1 MTRINLVNPREL
13 YDQHLMAEYREI
25 FMIPA
30 ALKRSLK
37 SEKGFNPKDIPP
49 EFRLGRGH
57 VKFFYDKGKYLA
69 ERYGKLKAELKRRG
83 YKLDEKRL
91 FPKNIFVRNNLFGDW
106 SPSGK
111 DLALIR
117 KRLAQKIAQKPHWY
131 RKTGGRKKL
140 KKKI

>member
-37 SEKGFNPKDIPP
+37 SKRGFKPEDIPP

-69 ERYGKLKAELKRRG
+69 ERYEKLKKELKRRG
-83 YKLDEKRL
+83 YKLDVRRI
-91 FPKNIFVRNNLFGDW
+91 FPKNIFLQHNLFGAW
-106 SPSGK
+106 RPSEK

-117 KRLAQKIAQKPHWY
+117 ERLAKKIAQKPRWY
-131 RKTGGRKKL
+131 RKTRGRKKL

>member
-37 SEKGFNPKDIPP
+37 SKRGFKPEDIPP

-69 ERYGKLKAELKRRG
+69 ERYEKLKKELKRRG
-83 YKLDEKRL
+83 YKLDVRRI
-91 FPKNIFVRNNLFGDW
+91 FPKNIFLQHNLFGLW
-106 SPSGK
+106 RPSGK

-117 KRLAQKIAQKPHWY
+117 ERLSEKIARKPHWY
-131 RKTGGRKKL
+131 RKTRGRKKL

>member
-1 MTRINLVNPREL
+1 MTRINLLNPREL

-30 ALKRSLK
+30 ALKRSLRSK
-37 SEKGFNPKDIPP
+37 KGFNPKDIPP
-49 EFRLGRGH
+49 EFTLGHGH

-69 ERYGKLKAELKRRG
+69 QRYQTIKAELKRRG
-83 YKLDEKRL
+83 YKLDPKRI
-91 FPKNIFVRNNLFGDW
+91 FPKDIFLKNKLYGNW
-106 SPSGK
+106 NPSDK

-131 RKTGGRKKL
+131 RKTGG
-140 KKKI
+140 

>member
-37 SEKGFNPKDIPP
+37 SKRGFKPEDIPP

-69 ERYGKLKAELKRRG
+69 ERYEKLKKELKRRG
-83 YKLDEKRL
+83 YKLDVRRI
-91 FPKNIFVRNNLFGDW
+91 FPKNIFLQHNLFGLW
-106 SPSGK
+106 RPSGK

-117 KRLAQKIAQKPHWY
+117 ERLAQKIAKKPLWY
-131 RKTGGRKKL
+131 RKTRERTKIY
-140 KKKI
+140 KKI